1 MTITERQFNHLNEIG
16 INVWLQRN
24 TSSSTEDIDIQ
35 SKNTSQTAI
44 LPIDSNLLTQH
55 IVFTDVLQSIDT
67 SIGEV
72 TIENNIINL
81 GLFNWQFIETDSIIF
96 ANSTLSTPVI
106 TTIENSV
113 KLKKEL
119 WKTLQ
124 QKVLT

>member
-1 MTITERQFNHLNEIG
+1 MTITQRQFNHLNEIG
-16 INVWLQRN
+16 INVWQQRN
-24 TSSSTEDIDIQ
+24 TSSSTENIDTQ
-35 SKNTSQTAI
+35 SKNTSQTAL
-44 LPIDSNLLTQH
+44 LPIDSSLLTQH
-55 IVFTDVLQSIDT
+55 VVFTDILQSIDT

-81 GLFNWQFIETDSIIF
+81 GLFNWQFIETDSITF

-106 TTIENSV
+106 TAFENSV